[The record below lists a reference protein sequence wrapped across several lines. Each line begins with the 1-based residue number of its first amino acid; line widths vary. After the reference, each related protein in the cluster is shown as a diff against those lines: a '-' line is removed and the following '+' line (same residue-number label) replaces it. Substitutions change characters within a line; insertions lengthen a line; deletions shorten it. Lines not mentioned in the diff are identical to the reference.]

1 MLNFILRDQEK
12 SKIPFAPS
20 ENDEEIITSE
30 AMQGD
35 TALIH
40 KVNELHELRE
50 LREFANKSIA

>member
-12 SKIPFAPS
+12 PKTQHSS
-20 ENDEEIITSE
+20 TENEEEIISSE

-50 LREFANKSIA
+50 FANKPAA

>member
-50 LREFANKSIA
+50 FANKSIA